1 MWFESSDSCQF
12 DVADVHG
19 WREPHSFDLIS
30 VSGLLGVRKFPEL
43 LGNMFVSLRDGG
55 YLYARDRVLEFTDP
69 SGETGTLARS
79 NPWSKASLEIAL
91 HSSNTGGSFGVDNG
105 AYEKLLTNLG
115 FREVAEHWE
124 TIPVTACL
132 DIVLDQLEC
141 ALAAKWDYESVE
153 EDVAVARLQT
163 LRKALVSQADGV
175 HVRCVT
181 AWGLRPTVIE
191 PDPDEVQLLGRTEAM
206 QRAEKRYLEKA
217 FDEVDTR
224 AVHYR
229 RTVPEYL
236 RFIVEMAILRSEI
249 KVRSRS
255 LATLFLE
262 LPRSLSFLSHIECG

>member
-1 MWFESSDSCQF
+1 M
-12 DVADVHG
+12 ADVHA

-43 LGNMFVSLRDGG
+43 LGNMFVSLQDGG

-69 SGETGTLARS
+69 SGEIGTLPRS

-105 AYEKLLTNLG
+105 AYDKLLTDLG
-115 FREVAEHWE
+115 FREVTERWE

-141 ALAAKWDYESVE
+141 ALTAKWDHEDVE

-191 PDPDEVQLLGRTEAM
+191 PEPDELELLGRTEAM
-206 QRAEKRYLEKA
+206 RRAERRYLEKA

-249 KVRSRS
+249 KVCSPFSGHIFLRVHAFSTLS
-255 LATLFLE
+255 LVY
-262 LPRSLSFLSHIECG
+262 RV